1 MLKNLRAKN
10 KILLFYRIFEKTYS
24 MLQRDFILRMIEEI
38 SKFVALVLKLKEAG
52 EPVKAYEEL
61 KNMTKKFT
69 GIPYDALVGRSDE
82 KVSLSA
88 KPNDPVQYLDAKGQF
103 FLTAGE
109 LCLDLN
115 KRDEAQKLL
124 ETALFFY
131 TAAENNH
138 KTFSFQRQVDMSKI
152 FDYLDLMAA
161 P

>member
-1 MLKNLRAKN
+1 MKN
-10 KILLFYRIFEKTYS
+10 KN

-38 SKFVALVLKLKEAG
+38 SKFVTLVLKLKESG

-69 GIPYDALVGRSDE
+69 GISYDALVGKSDE
-82 KVSLSA
+82 KVSLSV
-88 KPNDPVQYLDAKGQF
+88 KSNDPVQYLDAKGQF

-124 ETALFFY
+124 ETAMFFY